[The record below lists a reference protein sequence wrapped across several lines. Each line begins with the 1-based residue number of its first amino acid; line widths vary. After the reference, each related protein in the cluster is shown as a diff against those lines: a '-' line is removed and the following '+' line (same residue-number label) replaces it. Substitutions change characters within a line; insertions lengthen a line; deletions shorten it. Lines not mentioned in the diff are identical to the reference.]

1 MPMTERQDGLEGRLE
16 KLESIVDR
24 LERDEL
30 ELEEALDLFEE
41 GITHVKEAFRV
52 IEQSQLRVEKLVV
65 EADGSVAMEPA
76 RDE

>member
-1 MPMTERQDGLEGRLE
+1 MTERQDGLEGRLE

-24 LERDEL
+24 LESDEL

-52 IEQSQLRVEKLVV
+52 LEQSQLRVEKLVV
-65 EADGSVAMEPA
+65 DADGSVAMEPA